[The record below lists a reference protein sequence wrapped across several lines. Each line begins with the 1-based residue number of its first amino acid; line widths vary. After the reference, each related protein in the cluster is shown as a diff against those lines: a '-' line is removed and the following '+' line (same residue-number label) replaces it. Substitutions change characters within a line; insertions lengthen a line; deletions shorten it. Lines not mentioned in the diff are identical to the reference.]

1 MSALAAIK
9 DFPILSVCAF
19 PLAWLTWYNN
29 IIHIYSFV
37 AGIMSQELQR
47 TGHGGTQMLSE
58 GLLS

>member
-37 AGIMSQELQR
+37 AGIMSLR
-47 TGHGGTQMLSE
+47 SSNALDTVALKC
-58 GLLS
+58 